1 MFRMESLD
9 YESKSFITKKKKH
22 INLIESLD
30 YKFK

>member
-9 YESKSFITKKKKH
+9 YESKSFITKKKNL
-22 INLIESLD
+22 NLIESLD